1 MRGLLSTLIYFLRL
15 GRPLFLVG
23 GFVLHGLGV
32 VIALYSGVRLSVPAL
47 FWGQVVVTATQVMTH
62 YSNDYFDLAAD
73 RANPTPTRWSGGSRI
88 LAEGHVAPSLALLA
102 AVGGA
107 AVALG
112 GVLVLALSLRP
123 GPLTLPL
130 LILTLFLGWSYSAPP
145 LRLHSSGVGEVVG
158 AILIAALTPLVGYY
172 LQAGQLALLPLLAV
186 VPLALLQFVML
197 LVIEF
202 PDARGDAAVGKETLV
217 VRLGGARAARLLQI
231 VLVLFYVTLPLLAAA
246 GLPLLVVTTL
256 TVYTLPGAVWMAW
269 RVWQGRWREP
279 SWWNWFGFVSVAL
292 VVGAALVMLV
302 GFSSLLGRL

>member
-1 MRGLLSTLIYFLRL
+1 MRGFLSTLVYFLRL

-32 VIALYSGVRLSVPAL
+32 VMALYDGADLRVPAL
-47 FWGQVVVTATQVMTH
+47 VWGQVVVTATQVMTH

-88 LAEGHVAPSLALLA
+88 LAEGHIAPSLALLTA
-102 AVGGA
+102 IGGA

-112 GVLVLALSLRP
+112 GALVLALSLRP

-130 LILTLFLGWSYSAPP
+130 LILALVLGWNYSAPP
-145 LRLHSSGVGEVVG
+145 LQLHSSGLGEMAG

-172 LQAGQLALLPLLAV
+172 LQAGELAPTPLLAV
-186 VPLALLQFVML
+186 IPLVLLQFVML

-202 PDARGDAAVGKETLV
+202 PDAGGDAAVGKETLV
-217 VRLGGARAARLLQI
+217 VRLGGARAARLVQS
-231 VLVLFYVTLPLLAAA
+231 VLVLFYVALPLLAAA
-246 GLPLLVVTTL
+246 GLPSLVVVVL
-256 TVYTLPGAVWMAW
+256 AIYALPGMVWMAW
-269 RVWQGRWREP
+269 RVWQGKWREP

-292 VVGAALVMLV
+292 VVGAALVMLA
-302 GFSSLLGRL
+302 GFGSLLGRI